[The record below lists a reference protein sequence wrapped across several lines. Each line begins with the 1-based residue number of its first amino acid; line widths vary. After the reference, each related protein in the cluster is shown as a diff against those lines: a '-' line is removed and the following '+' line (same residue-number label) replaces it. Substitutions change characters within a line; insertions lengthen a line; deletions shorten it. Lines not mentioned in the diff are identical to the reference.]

1 MNPEMKTL
9 YDERKMGEN
18 NNKRY
23 SSSRT
28 KETVPLSRTIDV
40 NKDRDVE
47 IRPRKDRGS
56 NGSTYEEH
64 LKDHPGFIMK
74 NMRYNS
80 VNLGRSKDRGKK
92 LEKKINN
99 HFIYHMSS
107 EDRKVLC
114 SEGYKELKGQR
125 SSLDQYF

>member
-40 NKDRDVE
+40 NKDRDVGKIE
-47 IRPRKDRGS
+47 VWGTRGVG
-56 NGSTYEEH
+56 N
-64 LKDHPGFIMK
+64 
-74 NMRYNS
+74 
-80 VNLGRSKDRGKK
+80 
-92 LEKKINN
+92 
-99 HFIYHMSS
+99 
-107 EDRKVLC
+107 
-114 SEGYKELKGQR
+114 
-125 SSLDQYF
+125 